1 MLWGKLKKALYGTLQ
16 AALLF
21 CRLLLDTQMEWGFK
35 LNNYGKFVSSKTVKS
50 VVEDIINNLEKNLRT

>member
-1 MLWGKLKKALYGTLQ
+1 
-16 AALLF
+16 
-21 CRLLLDTQMEWGFK
+21 MEWGFK